1 MVERDTVHRLSKRL
15 VRAGVEVSDEHLGR
29 LAAYVELLAKWN
41 RKISLTSLPIDP
53 LSDEAADRLIVE
65 PVIAARFV
73 APGDRFVMDVGSGGG
88 SPALPFFIAAGAGDA
103 GTTRPMSMV
112 MVEVKVRK
120 SAFLREAVRHLA
132 LPRVT
137 VETCR
142 VEELLARPELHEAAD
157 LVTIR
162 AVRPDRRLLVAIQAF
177 LRPGGRLF
185 LFGAESSTKPD
196 MLPVFTSG
204 HTETLV
210 ASAGSQLLVMN
221 KNAKLF

>member
-1 MVERDTVHRLSKRL
+1 MAERETLQRLSRRL
-15 VRAGVEVSDEHLGR
+15 TRAGVDIPEDHLSH

-41 RKISLTSLPIDP
+41 RKISLTSLPVDP
-53 LSDEAADRLIVE
+53 LSDDAADRLIVE
-65 PVIAARFV
+65 PVIAARSI
-73 APGDRFVMDVGSGGG
+73 ASTDRVVMDVGSGGG
-88 SPALPFFIAAGAGDA
+88 SPAVPFFIAAGAADV
-103 GTTRPMSMV
+103 GTPRPLQMV

-120 SAFLREAVRHLA
+120 SAFLREVVRQLS

-185 LFGAESSTKPD
+185 LFGAESSTKPE

-204 HTETLV
+204 HIETLV